1 MARAAGDKIK
11 IPKRMNKKFIFW
23 IALSF
28 LIGVVGAVTGAR
40 MSNRESSIN
49 SESEN
54 VTHVIFD
61 VNTLNALQTN
71 KTAKA
76 IENLENE
83 LDLDL
88 VALGHSISNA
98 PSSEIVDP
106 FIVKLI
112 GDAKKYRER
121 FPYTNCDTNMEQ
133 EISSLFLLVNSPTNK

>member
-1 MARAAGDKIK
+1 
-11 IPKRMNKKFIFW
+11 MNKKFVFW
-23 IALSF
+23 MAFSLWV
-28 LIGVVGAVTGAR
+28 GVIGAVIGAR
-40 MSNRESSIN
+40 MSNRMSSIN
-49 SESEN
+49 TESAN
-54 VTHVIFD
+54 VTRVIFD

-76 IENLENE
+76 IENLQNL

-106 FIVKLI
+106 FIVKLV

-133 EISSLFLLVNSPTNK
+133 EISNLFLLVNLPTNK